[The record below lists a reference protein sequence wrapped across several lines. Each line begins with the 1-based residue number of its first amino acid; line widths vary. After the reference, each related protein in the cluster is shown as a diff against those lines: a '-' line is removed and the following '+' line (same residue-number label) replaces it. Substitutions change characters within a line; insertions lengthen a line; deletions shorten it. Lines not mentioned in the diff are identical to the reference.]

1 MSVIAPCLQISQGR
15 SCRMMSYLFFSFS
28 LYGMY
33 LTGMQW
39 SQHFIMVIWHL
50 LILLSKLS
58 DTVWFFCFVEW
69 RFSNSEIVT
78 YRTWMIE
85 YPQYCNLRFEY
96 VDELSCH
103 IFYSCWITMH
113 LSPGFLERFG
123 VSQRPLY
130 INLIRKPLDRLVS
143 YYYFLRHG
151 DNFRPHLIRRKHGD
165 KVVCMSRELKFTY
178 YVYVVV
184 IICAPPSLLF
194 SRFCCSCAI

>member
-1 MSVIAPCLQISQGR
+1 MLIILWLLFDEQNRGKNCLSQSCFHVSQGKG
-15 SCRMMSYLFFSFS
+15 CGLKLPLYLFFSFS

-39 SQHFIMVIWHL
+39 NQHFIMVIWPL

-58 DTVWFFCFVEW
+58 DTYSCFLFC
-69 RFSNSEIVT
+69 RMKISNSEIVT
-78 YRTWMIE
+78 CRLWMIE
-85 YPQYCNLRFEY
+85 FSQCYKLSFES
-96 VDELSCH
+96 VDELPCYS
-103 IFYSCWITMH
+103 FYSWWITMY
-113 LSPGFLERFG
+113 LSPDFLERFG

-165 KVVCMSRELKFTY
+165 KMVCMSHEINF
-178 YVYVVV
+178 
-184 IICAPPSLLF
+184 
-194 SRFCCSCAI
+194 